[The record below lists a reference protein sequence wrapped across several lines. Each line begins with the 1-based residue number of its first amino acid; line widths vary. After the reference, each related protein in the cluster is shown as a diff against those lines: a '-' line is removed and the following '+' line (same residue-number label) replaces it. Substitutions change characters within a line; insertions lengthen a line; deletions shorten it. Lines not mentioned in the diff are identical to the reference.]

1 MILCIYI
8 IYIYIDH
15 LLHVTKNVRKKK
27 LGKIPKKKEMKVT
40 TREHLLFCTTC
51 LFSFYYRRRSLSS
64 GMHKV
69 GGGVSGVRRLPK
81 CDTFMDR
88 ISFICETSFLLCV
101 CCSSSHHSPLLLL
114 CFFSLRVAC
123 FYCFALFFLDP
134 PPQIARRPRCRIND
148 FRQSTSAV
156 TVGAFVSRPSW
167 QTRSDLR

>member
-1 MILCIYI
+1 
-8 IYIYIDH
+8 
-15 LLHVTKNVRKKK
+15 
-27 LGKIPKKKEMKVT
+27 MKVT

-123 FYCFALFFLDP
+123 FYCFARFFFFWTRPLKSLDAHVAESTTSAR
-134 PPQIARRPRCRIND
+134 ARRPSQWGLLCLAPVGK
-148 FRQSTSAV
+148 QEATSV
-156 TVGAFVSRPSW
+156 DED
-167 QTRSDLR
+167 DLRTASGQ

>member
-1 MILCIYI
+1 
-8 IYIYIDH
+8 
-15 LLHVTKNVRKKK
+15 
-27 LGKIPKKKEMKVT
+27 MKVT

-101 CCSSSHHSPLLLL
+101 CVAVVVTIPHCCYCVFFFAGRLFLLFRAFFFGPAPSNRSTPTLPNQRLPPEHVGRHSGGFCVSPQLANKKRPPLMKTI
-114 CFFSLRVAC
+114 SVLRPAN
-123 FYCFALFFLDP
+123 
-134 PPQIARRPRCRIND
+134 RM
-148 FRQSTSAV
+148 TV
-156 TVGAFVSRPSW
+156 T
-167 QTRSDLR
+167 

>member
-1 MILCIYI
+1 
-8 IYIYIDH
+8 
-15 LLHVTKNVRKKK
+15 
-27 LGKIPKKKEMKVT
+27 MKVT

-123 FYCFALFFLDP
+123 FYCFARFFFFGPAPSNRSTPTLPNQRLP
-134 PPQIARRPRCRIND
+134 PEHVGRHSGGFCVSPQLANKKRPPLMKTISVLRPANRM
-148 FRQSTSAV
+148 TV
-156 TVGAFVSRPSW
+156 T
-167 QTRSDLR
+167 